1 MLQILSQ
8 RLLMLADET
17 VYKEWEDR
25 MERDTTNSASF
36 SVIGPRCQVTIL
48 GGAKAQTRFEAASKQ
63 SNDPSLSRVN
73 ILGSG
78 EDKRELVRI
87 NIDVRNALCNEIE
100 VNVGNS
106 NLMLLAL
113 VLGNSKVK
121 TVNGER
127 GTDCLPTDTIFEEL
141 RGDGSYLGD
150 MSHHKKAYVNPSHTK
165 KIFANMKREGKDFS
179 RRVTPLFAT
188 MMVQANQEEGVDL
201 DILTDSQ
208 QTPITTQPST
218 SKPKKKQSKRKQ
230 KKDIETTKTTQAL
243 EIASLKS
250 RVKQLEKKANKR
262 THKFKRLYRVG
273 STRRVESLNDEGL
286 GAQEDAS
293 KHGRSIKDIGNFAK
307 NDMTEKEH
315 DVIPK
320 EVSATETLTT
330 IGIKIPV
337 STAAPSTTAAS
348 PPVITEV
355 EITLA

>member
-63 SNDPSLSRVN
+63 SNDPSLARVN
-73 ILGSG
+73 ILESG
-78 EDKRELVRI
+78 EDSMKLNELMELCKKLSDI
-87 NIDVRNALCNEIE
+87 SVRNALCNEIE

-113 VLGNSKVK
+113 ETSIRSDLNLEDAG
-121 TVNGER
+121 

-141 RGDGSYLGD
+141 RGDGSY
-150 MSHHKKAYVNPSHTK
+150 
-165 KIFANMKREGKDFS
+165 
-179 RRVTPLFAT
+179 
-188 MMVQANQEEGVDL
+188 
-201 DILTDSQ
+201 
-208 QTPITTQPST
+208 TPITTQPST

-230 KKDIETTKTTQAL
+230 KKDIETTKTTKAL

-273 STRRVESLNDEGL
+273 STKRVESLNDEGL

-293 KHGRSIKDIGNFAK
+293 KHGRSIKDIGKDAK
-307 NDMTEKEH
+307 VSLVDETQGRSNDTEMF
-315 DVIPK
+315 DTDALI
-320 EVSATETLTT
+320 
-330 IGIKIPV
+330 V